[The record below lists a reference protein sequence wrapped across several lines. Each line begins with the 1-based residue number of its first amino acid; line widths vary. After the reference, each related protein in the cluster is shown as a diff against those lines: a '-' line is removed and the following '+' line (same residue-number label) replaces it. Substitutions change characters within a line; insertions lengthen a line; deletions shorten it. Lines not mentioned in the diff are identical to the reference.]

1 MSDKMKNYYE
11 AFVKSAIK
19 SKEQLNNFVTSYDMQ
34 KKFSTA
40 ELAELSDMWIGKPL
54 AKAATKASES
64 FSDVEAFKGESDAL
78 KGQNK
83 NKFKR

>member
-1 MSDKMKNYYE
+1 MSEKMKNYYE
-11 AFVKSAIK
+11 SFLKKAIK
-19 SKEQLNNFVTSYDMQ
+19 SKGQLDSFINSSDIKN
-34 KKFSTA
+34 KFSSE

-54 AKAATKASES
+54 AKAAIKASEA